1 MASALDRAV
10 ALVGFMGAGKST
22 VGLEVAERLGL
33 PFVDVDKWVELRAGT
48 DIAEYFREHGEAAF
62 RELEAEE
69 ADDAL
74 DLGLVVALG
83 GGAVTSAE
91 VREALARRA
100 ITVWLDVDVDTA
112 WSRVAGSD
120 RPLAQDEAAFRRL
133 YEERR
138 PLYESVADAV
148 AHDVDD
154 VVLAAGG
161 VHVAAGSLERL
172 GELVPGD
179 GRVAL
184 VSDRHVAGIYG
195 ADAQLAL
202 GRRLA
207 SEHELPP
214 GEDAKT
220 LAVAARL
227 WDELALDRGGTV
239 VALGGG
245 CVTDVAGFVAATH
258 LRGVPW
264 VGVPTTLVGQVD
276 AAIGGKTGL
285 DTTAGKNRVG
295 AFHWPARTVIDPA
308 LLATLPPAERHAG
321 MAEVVKTGLLAGTE
335 LWELPEPELVRR
347 AAAYKTA
354 VCLRDPTEAGE
365 RAVLNLGH
373 TFAHALETASGY
385 RLRHGDAVALG
396 LTAALRLSEQH
407 LGLEQGWPDRVA
419 ALLQPRPVPVDRER
433 ARAALRRDKKAV
445 GGRIRLVL
453 LEAPGRPVV
462 TDELPEAAVDAA
474 LDELISG

>member
-1 MASALDRAV
+1 MATALDRHV

-22 VGLEVAERLGL
+22 LGEELARRLGR
-33 PFVDVDKWVELRAGT
+33 PFVDLDREIEKRTGNTVVELFADGEGGFRT
-48 DIAEYFREHGEAAF
+48 VEERIAAEVLAA
-62 RELEAEE
+62 EPA
-69 ADDAL
+69 
-74 DLGLVVALG
+74 VVALG
-83 GGAVTSAE
+83 GGAVLSAATRDE
-91 VREALARRA
+91 LRRRA
-100 ITVWLDVDVDTA
+100 LTVLLEVDVDTA
-112 WSRVAGSD
+112 WQRVGDSD
-120 RPLAQDEAAFRRL
+120 RPLAQGEEAFRAL
-133 YEERR
+133 YAARE
-138 PLYESVADAV
+138 PLYAEVADAQ
-148 AHDVDD
+148 ARDADD
-154 VVLAAGG
+154 AVLAAGG
-161 VHVAAGSLERL
+161 VHVRAGALERL
-172 GELVPGD
+172 GDFVPGD
-179 GRVAL
+179 GSVAL

-202 GRRLA
+202 GERLA
-207 SEHELPP
+207 STHEVPP

-227 WDELALDRGGTV
+227 WDELAIDRGGTV

-264 VGVPTTLVGQVD
+264 VAVPTTLVGQVD

-285 DTTAGKNRVG
+285 DTTMGKNRVG
-295 AFHWPARTVIDPA
+295 AFHWPAQTVIDPA
-308 LLATLPPAERHAG
+308 LLVTLPAEERRAG
-321 MAEVVKTGLLAGTE
+321 MAEVVKTGLLAGDE
-335 LWELPEPELVRR
+335 LWELPDPELVRR

-396 LTAALRLSEQH
+396 LTAALQLSEEH
-407 LGLEQGWPDRVA
+407 LGLEPGWAERVA
-419 ALLQPRPVPVDRER
+419 GLLEPRPVPLERER

-445 GGRIRLVL
+445 GGRVRLVL